1 MESTLQLFCS
11 LRPGLKNLNMRY
23 LLTSLLCVLTLSLT
37 AQVDCPNPYDGNG
50 DGNVSIG
57 DFLEMLAVFGD
68 TDTDSDGV
76 WDSLDDCVDL
86 AACNYAN
93 DHLSLVLTLMF

>member
-1 MESTLQLFCS
+1 
-11 LRPGLKNLNMRY
+11 MRY
-23 LLTSLLCVLTLSLT
+23 LLTSLLCVFTLSFT

-76 WDSLDDCVDL
+76 WDSLDYCVDL

-93 DHLSLVLTLMF
+93 DPSEPCTYIDVLGVCGGGCDGDSDNDGIC

>member
-1 MESTLQLFCS
+1 
-11 LRPGLKNLNMRY
+11 MRY
-23 LLTSLLCVLTLSLT
+23 LLTSLLCVLTASLT
-37 AQVDCPNPYDGNG
+37 AQEGCPNPYDGNG

-76 WDSLDDCVDL
+76 WDRLGLLRGFSRL
-86 AACNYAN
+86 
-93 DHLSLVLTLMF
+93 

>member
-1 MESTLQLFCS
+1 MKNFFTL
-11 LRPGLKNLNMRY
+11 
-23 LLTSLLCVLTLSLT
+23 TLCFLTLSLT

-76 WDSLDDCVDL
+76 SVASDFYNSITFSILLTSSSNSFDL
-86 AACNYAN
+86 RPVSSTKVI
-93 DHLSLVLTLMF
+93 LKITF